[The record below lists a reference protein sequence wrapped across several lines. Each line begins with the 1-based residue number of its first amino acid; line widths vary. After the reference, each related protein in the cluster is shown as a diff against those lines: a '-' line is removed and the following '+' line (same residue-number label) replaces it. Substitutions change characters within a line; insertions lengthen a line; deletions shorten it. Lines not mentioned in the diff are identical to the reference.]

1 MSDGTASAKL
11 NRNSAATDS
20 EIPNYEKAM
29 NNNNLASSTT
39 PVNNNNR
46 FNDNNHSRSAAL
58 VHGRK
63 YGRWVFDGERL
74 CLVLD
79 GRPITRGSGEDAYRA
94 FFGIYEID
102 LELRASSQLL
112 DRIFQVRTLG
122 WVDARCM
129 SDLLRALDDIL
140 YPQQNL
146 CSAGCDKRIENPG
159 EFLRARLQGE
169 QRSAA

>member
-1 MSDGTASAKL
+1 MTKRSV
-11 NRNSAATDS
+11 AA
-20 EIPNYEKAM
+20 P
-29 NNNNLASSTT
+29 TT
-39 PVNNNNR
+39 LVNNNNR
-46 FNDNNHSRSAAL
+46 YNENNHSRSDAL
-58 VHGRK
+58 IHGRK

-79 GRPITRGSGEDAYRA
+79 GQPITRGAGEDAYLA

-129 SDLLRALDDIL
+129 SDFLRALDDIL
-140 YPQQNL
+140 RPQQNL
-146 CSAGCDKRIENPG
+146 CSAGCDKQIKNPG
-159 EFLRARLQGE
+159 EFLRAKIRGE
-169 QRSAA
+169 QRRVA